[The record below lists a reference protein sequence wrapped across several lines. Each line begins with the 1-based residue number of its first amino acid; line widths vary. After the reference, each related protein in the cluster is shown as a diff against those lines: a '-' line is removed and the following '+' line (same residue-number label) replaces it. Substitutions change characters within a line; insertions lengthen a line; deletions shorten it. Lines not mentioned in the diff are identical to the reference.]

1 MVHKCW
7 CNFFLS
13 FSALYFEDAYHPPHQ
28 YDDPRWWSSGVSLRD
43 VSGLH
48 FEDPVADSGPGT
60 NCGADFVSS
69 SWSSWSWWWGWQY
82 DERSNLPCL
91 QITPK
96 RSQRNLF
103 LTTVLLGAEVGSI
116 DIVGDNSRLVVGPGA
131 GQGPT
136 GSRDRGE
143 PSRGLTQTLPA
154 LNHHPHHHCPFL
166 LVMVWTLLELKT
178 SQLML
183 QENVTIYIMGR
194 KSLFTLGGSELEHSL
209 RKHISSGL

>member
-28 YDDPRWWSSGVSLRD
+28 YDNPRWWSSGVSLRD

-136 GSRDRGE
+136 GRRDRGRAQQGTHAN
-143 PSRGLTQTLPA
+143 PRCSKSSSSSPLPIFA
-154 LNHHPHHHCPFL
+154 CYGMDSFRAENIGF
-166 LVMVWTLLELKT
+166 VKKT
-178 SQLML
+178 SL
-183 QENVTIYIMGR
+183 
-194 KSLFTLGGSELEHSL
+194 K
-209 RKHISSGL
+209 

>member
-1 MVHKCW
+1 MTIQDGGAPERHLGM
-7 CNFFLS
+7 FLVCTLRILWLTVARGPTVVQIL
-13 FSALYFEDAYHPPHQ
+13 FPLLDHPDHGDEG
-28 YDDPRWWSSGVSLRD
+28 DD
-43 VSGLH
+43 
-48 FEDPVADSGPGT
+48 
-60 NCGADFVSS
+60 
-69 SWSSWSWWWGWQY
+69 

-91 QITPK
+91 QITQK
-96 RSQRNLF
+96 RSQRNLY

-143 PSRGLTQTLPA
+143 PSRGLTQTLAA